1 MKLPPDAFWA
11 MTPRELAAALRA
23 HRRPAAAEPL
33 ERGAFDLLM
42 HRFPDHNGGPD
53 GRDNRYQ

>member
-1 MKLPPDAFWA
+1 